1 MAMFK
6 LVELAR
12 ARRKATAF
20 AKQWCVDN
28 PQQPGESL
36 GAYKKRAGEAVQG
49 ELAGAGVEIALI
61 LEIVKFVMEL
71 IAAWKAK
78 KSA

>member
-6 LVELAR
+6 LVELVR
-12 ARRKATAF
+12 ARRQATAF

-28 PQQPGESL
+28 PQQPGETL
-36 GAYKKRAGEAVQG
+36 AAYKKRAGEAVKG
-49 ELAGAGVEIALI
+49 ELVGAGIEIALI
-61 LEIVKFVMEL
+61 LEIVKFIMEL

-78 KSA
+78 KNA